1 MKNYLNIYKLVL
13 CSKMHTFLLKILI
26 SYLPQESI
34 FNIVGKT
41 IGKVLNDGNFFPSF
55 KRENL
60 INFLNKIVCIF

>member
-1 MKNYLNIYKLVL
+1 MKNYLNIYKLAL

-55 KRENL
+55 
-60 INFLNKIVCIF
+60 